1 MYFTLELLPCF
12 SLQGYVPL
20 YVAATAGTT
29 VYGAFDP
36 IQEIADIC
44 DKYNLW
50 LHVDV
55 SNQGCIIPISHFTWN
70 KAH

>member
-1 MYFTLELLPCF
+1 MEIRLSLP
-12 SLQGYVPL
+12 LQGYIPL
-20 YVAATAGTT
+20 YVNATAGTT

-44 DKYNLW
+44 EKYNLW

-55 SNQGCIIPISHFTWN
+55 SAITQSGPVHPGWR
-70 KAH
+70 